1 MLGTV
6 FGPQCRATLS
16 SPDRVGRYVSDDGR
30 TERSSRHTDGQYLD
44 CFPSK
49 LYLLEGLQY
58 STVAYANAY
67 DFLVLSSQEVGLPGM
82 FPANFF

>member
-30 TERSSRHTDGQYLD
+30 TERSSGQTDTHTEGQYLD

-67 DFLVLSSQEVGLPGM
+67 DFFVLSSQEVG
-82 FPANFF
+82 